1 EHVCVDC
8 ESSLLRNI
16 VPTHALA
23 NHLWIGQVPWQL
35 RDLKF
40 AEQILIAKVRHN
52 RCVVRVASGRGKMM
66 ANTIMFPSPIA
77 KVYHT
82 LPLSRTEVNDVLAFI
97 FLGATQPT
105 EQDFERTP
113 MLVRRRNVRDALEWL
128 KLNDSDYH
136 TLTIS
141 EQNLADLPE

>member
-1 EHVCVDC
+1 HVCVDC
-8 ESSLLRNI
+8 ESSLRRNI

-52 RCVVRVASGRGKMM
+52 LGGAARRIACVVRVVSGRRKMM
-66 ANTIMFPSPIA
+66 ANAIMFPSPIS

-128 KLNDSDYH
+128 KLNHNDY
-136 TLTIS
+136 
-141 EQNLADLPE
+141 